1 MLLWKGMEIPAGMTG
16 HDAGRLLLADLYH
29 SYTGK
34 ALPEI
39 TAAERG
45 KPCFVSETLEFSIS
59 HTPRHVFCAL
69 SDRPVGIDAEEADR
83 PTRLELAER
92 ILSENEKVRYAAAED
107 KNLALL
113 SLWVLKEASVK
124 CTGEGLRGF
133 PNGTDFSPDDP
144 RVTVRDGC
152 VVAVVQG

>member
-16 HDAGRLLLADLYH
+16 HDAGRLLLADLYR

-34 ALPEI
+34 ELPEI

-45 KPCFVSETLEFSIS
+45 KPCFVSEALEFSIS

-83 PTRLELAER
+83 PIRSELAKR
-92 ILSENEKVRYAAAED
+92 ILSQSEKARYDEAAD
-107 KNLALL
+107 KNRALL
-113 SLWVLKEASVK
+113 ALWVLKEASAK

-144 RVTVRDGC
+144 RVTLWEGC
-152 VVAVVQG
+152 LVAVVQG

>member
-1 MLLWKGMEIPAGMTG
+1 MILLEGMEIPAGMSG
-16 HDAGRLLLADLYH
+16 HDAGRLLLADLYRRC
-29 SYTGK
+29 TGK
-34 ALPEI
+34 GLPEI
-39 TAAERG
+39 AVTERG
-45 KPCFVSETLEFSIS
+45 KPYFAAEALEFSIS

-69 SDRPVGIDAEEADR
+69 SDRPVGVDAEELDR
-83 PTRLELAER
+83 VVRPELAKR

-113 SLWVLKEASVK
+113 SLWVLKEACAK

-144 RVTVRDGC
+144 RVTVREGC
-152 VVAVVQG
+152 LVALVQG